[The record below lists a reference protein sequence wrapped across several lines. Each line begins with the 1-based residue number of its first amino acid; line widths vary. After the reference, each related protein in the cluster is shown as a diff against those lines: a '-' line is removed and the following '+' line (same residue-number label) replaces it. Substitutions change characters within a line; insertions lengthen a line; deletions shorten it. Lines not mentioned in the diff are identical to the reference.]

1 MDWEARQGSAP
12 LDTFFAFHLR
22 NFATYLISGHRES
35 KLCYYEATKEVISMI
50 KRFMKSR
57 WWHLTA
63 AVTSL
68 ATVGYVVYMASTF
81 HVLMVWFLMAS
92 LFMTAYEFYK
102 FLSFGKNNE
111 VT

>member
-57 WWHLTA
+57 WWNLTA

-68 ATVGYVVYMASTF
+68 ATVGYVI
-81 HVLMVWFLMAS
+81 
-92 LFMTAYEFYK
+92 
-102 FLSFGKNNE
+102 
-111 VT
+111 

>member
-12 LDTFFAFHLR
+12 LDIFFAFHLR

-92 LFMTAYEFYK
+92 LFMTVYEFYK